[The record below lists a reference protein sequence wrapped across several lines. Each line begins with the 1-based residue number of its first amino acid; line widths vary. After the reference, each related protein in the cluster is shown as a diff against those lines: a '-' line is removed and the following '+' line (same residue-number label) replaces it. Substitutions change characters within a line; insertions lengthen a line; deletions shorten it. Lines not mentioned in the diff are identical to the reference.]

1 MVLSGDSVH
10 HQQLNA
16 TLCLLRPVAGWS
28 ILVSFE
34 EFRWEVV
41 GLWFVEQPGHST
53 FLIASFVG
61 WRVDAAGAGDC
72 GRRSQGDS
80 APGHF
85 AIVMLGTPTRGTSV
99 TVIWNNRY
107 NNWNASRFQRAS
119 GPVVFTA

>member
-1 MVLSGDSVH
+1 MVLSRDSVH
-10 HQQLNA
+10 YQQLNA
-16 TLCLLRPVAGWS
+16 RLCLLRLIATWS

-34 EFRWEVV
+34 EFRWEAV

-53 FLIASFVG
+53 FLIASCVD
-61 WRVDAAGAGDC
+61 WRVDAVGAGDC
-72 GRRSQGDS
+72 GRKSQGDS
-80 APGHF
+80 APIHF
-85 AIVMLGTPTRGTSV
+85 AIVMLGIPTRGTSL

>member
-34 EFRWEVV
+34 EFRSEVV

-53 FLIASFVG
+53 FLIASCVD
-61 WRVDAAGAGDC
+61 WRVDAEVILGRVSMQWERVTVAGN
-72 GRRSQGDS
+72 
-80 APGHF
+80 H
-85 AIVMLGTPTRGTSV
+85 RGTLC
-99 TVIWNNRY
+99 
-107 NNWNASRFQRAS
+107 
-119 GPVVFTA
+119 PFTSQS